1 VNRIQSGSVVVR
13 TSSDVLGSEP
23 VSSGFI
29 AIIGDTL
36 LTLTGHSGY
45 VLSVAWSP
53 DGTKIATA
61 SDDGT
66 ARVWSSSSGST
77 LLTLTGHSSYVLSVA
92 WSPDGTKI
100 ATASFDN
107 TARVYLVS

>member
-1 VNRIQSGSVVVR
+1 M
-13 TSSDVLGSEP
+13 LGSEP

-36 LTLTGHSGY
+36 LTLTGHSSY
-45 VLSVAWSP
+45 VWPVAWSP

-61 SDDGT
+61 SGDRT
-66 ARVWSSSSGST
+66 ASVWSSSSGST
-77 LLTLTGHSSYVLSVA
+77 LLTLTGHSSEVLSAA

-100 ATASFDN
+100 ATGSSDD